1 MKSFHSFITERR
13 AKNFGT
19 KGGQGGTQSTSNT
32 PLNKRESRANMQ
44 DPNRSQR
51 GGKPNPVRGRR
62 TPVNIPSQS
71 GDLITNF
78 KADAKIT
85 PEEQFQRLLDKA
97 TKDASGERVGQQAT
111 HPVDAE
117 TTRQSGRERTGGRVK
132 GDRPVGTQKPRTRFV
147 PGQGYTIPT
156 RGTRATRILGGTGTK
171 TGSLSKGTL
180 TFSGDAKYRRLLR
193 RLTTDVKPLP
203 SGTGV
208 RKEFKPE
215 IKTEPTSKPRVVKSA
230 DTLPKPPKPPKPTT
244 YRNLGI
250 GPETAG
256 RSLNIKGVRASAPVR
271 APRPQRYSNL
281 GLGQER
287 AGQRVVN
294 RPVEIRVK
302 SQPKTQLP
310 KPPVSSKVVADK
322 VVQQMQDAAKKKAAS
337 NVRTLGR
344 IGKGLGV
351 VGAGLE
357 AQGEYMR
364 RKEDLKQ
371 DTATAVTGAATRT
384 GGGLTGAALGGKFG
398 AKLGSVFGPKGAL
411 VGGAAGSIYGYMVGA
426 DKATQ
431 GFDALTK
438 GAKNFDPVSF
448 TNFRKRTQSASK

>member
-1 MKSFHSFITERR
+1 MKSFHSFITEKKRNRR
-13 AKNFGT
+13 PGGPGPSEAERAEAKGNTSKPRSNPRRFSGPGARFRGPGSGLSVDDILRAARP
-19 KGGQGGTQSTSNT
+19 KGAAAAVG
-32 PLNKRESRANMQ
+32 PE
-44 DPNRSQR
+44 
-51 GGKPNPVRGRR
+51 
-62 TPVNIPSQS
+62 
-71 GDLITNF
+71 
-78 KADAKIT
+78 DAGVYIGS
-85 PEEQFQRLLDKA
+85 DKEA
-97 TKDASGERVGQQAT
+97 IKQAIDQERVGKQAT

-117 TTRQSGRERTGGRVK
+117 TTRQSGREKTGGRVK
-132 GDRPVGTQKPRTRFV
+132 GDRPVGAQKPRSRFV
-147 PGQGYTIPT
+147 KGQGYTIPT
-156 RGTRATRILGGTGTK
+156 KGRPATRILGGTGTK

-180 TFSGDAKYRRLLR
+180 KFSGDAKYRRLLR

-256 RSLNIKGVRASAPVR
+256 RSLDIKGVRASAPVR
-271 APRPQRYSNL
+271 ARRPQRYSNL

-294 RPVEIRVK
+294 RRVKIRVK
-302 SQPKTQLP
+302 PPTELL
-310 KPPVSSKVVADK
+310 KPPGTSSTAVADK
-322 VVQQMQDAAKKKAAS
+322 VVQQMQDAAKKKSAA
-337 NVRTLGR
+337 RLKTLGR
-344 IGKGLGV
+344 VGKGLGL

-364 RKEDLKQ
+364 RKEDLGQ
-371 DTATAVTGAATRT
+371 DTTTAAKGAAARA
-384 GGGLTGAALGGKFG
+384 GGGAAGAFAGGKLG
-398 AKLGSVFGPKGAL
+398 AKLGSVLGPKGAL

-426 DKATQ
+426 DQATQ
-431 GFDALTK
+431 AFDNVSKLNSKSFAK
-438 GAKNFDPVSF
+438 GLVDFAS
-448 TNFRKRTQSASK
+448 FRKKASSAK